1 MFVSQQL
8 FLCEIHVPI
17 PGITLLSFK
26 VIQNSYGFFN
36 ISFIEIHNV
45 QSQEISNK
53 VEKSRDL
60 LSMLFPH

>member
-8 FLCEIHVPI
+8 LLCEIHVPI

-60 LSMLFPH
+60 LNILFPH